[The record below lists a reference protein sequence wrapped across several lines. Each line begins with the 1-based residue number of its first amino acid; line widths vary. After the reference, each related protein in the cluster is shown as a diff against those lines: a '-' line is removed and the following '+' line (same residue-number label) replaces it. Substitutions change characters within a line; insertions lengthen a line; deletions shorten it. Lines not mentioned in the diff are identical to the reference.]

1 MNFAVSTRHE
11 NPSLHWRIFC
21 ECAQDRNVIFYYEG
35 YFSQTIIA
43 AVSDAVKMRTEHIGA
58 ANTTRRKLF
67 SSFIEMTQNIIH
79 YSVDAYRTQDD
90 QQFTNEVRH
99 GSICISMQDGRF
111 YLHCANP
118 VNAAV
123 ARQLQQKLEHLR
135 SLTIEDIKLEYKKTL
150 RSESSNDS
158 KGAGLGLLTV
168 ARDSSAPLEFE
179 FTPIEGSN
187 HTLFYLKATI

>member
-1 MNFAVSTRHE
+1 MNYAVLTQRD
-11 NPSLHWRIFC
+11 NTNLHWRIFC

-43 AVSDAVKMRTEHIGA
+43 AVSDAVKMRTEQVGA

-79 YSVDAYRTQDD
+79 YSVDAYVTQDNR
-90 QQFTNEVRH
+90 QFNNEVRH
-99 GSICISMQDGRF
+99 GSICISTQAGRF

-123 ARQLQQKLEHLR
+123 AHQLQQKLEHLR
-135 SLTIEDIKLEYKKTL
+135 SLTIDDIKREYKRTL
-150 RSESSNDS
+150 RSETPDDS

-168 ARDSSAPLEFE
+168 ARDASAPLEFE
-179 FTPIEGSN
+179 FTPIENSD
-187 HTLFYLKATI
+187 HMLFYLKATI